1 MAKAKTLETAFTE
14 LEEAIR
20 TLESGELSL
29 EASFKTYTEGMK
41 LVKYCN
47 DTIDKV
53 EKKII
58 EIRAEGGVAD
68 EL

>member
-14 LEEAIR
+14 LEEVIR

-29 EASFKTYTEGMK
+29 EASFKSYADGMK

-47 DTIDKV
+47 DKIDKV

-58 EIRAEGGVAD
+58 EIRAEGGVTD

>member
-1 MAKAKTLETAFTE
+1 MAKAKSLETAFEE
-14 LEEAIR
+14 LEAKIAS
-20 TLESGELSL
+20 LESGELSL
-29 EASFKTYTEGMK
+29 EDSFKIYSDGIK

-58 EIRAEGGVAD
+58 ELKAED
-68 EL
+68 ENGHEL